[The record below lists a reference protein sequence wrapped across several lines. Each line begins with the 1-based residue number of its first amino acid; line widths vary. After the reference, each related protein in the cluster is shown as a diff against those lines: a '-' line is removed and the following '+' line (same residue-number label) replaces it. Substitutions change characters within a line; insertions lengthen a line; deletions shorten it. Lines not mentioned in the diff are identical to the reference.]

1 MDHIW
6 TPDSLCGE
14 ADMIRFIPNT
24 AGLDSSEDPAQ
35 PPASLPDLVFHQ
47 GGGIVYSTQA
57 PSDSNKQTTR
67 ISSQEW
73 ASVKKKIRHL
83 YVEEGVSISRLMQ
96 TMEEKYSFKATYE
109 DCASL

>member
-1 MDHIW
+1 
-6 TPDSLCGE
+6 
-14 ADMIRFIPNT
+14 MIRLIPNT
-24 AGLDSSEDPAQ
+24 VGLDNLEGPDQ
-35 PPASLPDLVFHQ
+35 PSASLPDLVFHQ
-47 GGGIVYSTQA
+47 GSGIVYSTQA

-73 ASVKKKIRHL
+73 TSVKKKIRHL
-83 YVEEGVSISRLMQ
+83 YVEEGVSISALMQ